1 MLRILLGLRLMQ
13 LMLCLGITGL
23 AWAQESG
30 GVRFSVS
37 SYIVEGDN
45 PLSAAATQALLAPYT
60 GDAIGI
66 DRLQAAAAA
75 LEAAIKDQGYSFMR
89 VVIPPQDAKG
99 AITLRVLAFRLG
111 EVIVE
116 GNRSFD
122 RANILGSLPALRPGA
137 SPNLREVARNQAQV
151 NDHPAKQV
159 AVTVRQGRVP
169 DTVDAAVKVE
179 DGDPLQFFATLS
191 NSGTPASGMTRLGVG
206 VSHTNLFNRDH
217 QITATYTTSPEQ
229 ASNIRQYGFHYRA
242 PFYALGGTLAA
253 YYTFSDSDSGT
264 VAQFFQVSGRGE
276 FYGLRWTQRFAPVGA
291 YSHLAEIGVEERLFD
306 NNVSFNGVPISADV
320 RSRPLLLR
328 YEGRFDGTGHVARAA
343 LELAHNLQGSGAND
357 AASYTA
363 NRAGATPDWRA
374 WRYTIEAS
382 RALGSW
388 VASARLRGQ
397 ASGDAL
403 IPGEQFGIGGSS
415 LVRGLEEREGTGDR
429 GYVATA
435 ELMTP
440 SLAEG
445 LRGLVFV
452 DAGEARLRAAGGAA
466 GAVQHAS
473 SAGVGLRWQ
482 WRKRLSL
489 SADWATVLDGTGS
502 TNKHDN
508 RVHATL
514 SVRF

>member
-1 MLRILLGLRLMQ
+1 MKKIPVVFTCALLALPGVPDAR
-13 LMLCLGITGL
+13 
-23 AWAQESG
+23 AQGATEA
-30 GVRFSVS
+30 RFAVTA
-37 SYIVEGDN
+37 YAVEGDN
-45 PLSAAATQALLAPYT
+45 PLAPGETQSILAPFAGEAVT
-60 GDAIGI
+60 I
-66 DRLQAAAAA
+66 DRLQAAAGA
-75 LEAAIKDQGYSFMR
+75 LEAALKDRGYGFLR
-89 VVIPPQDAKG
+89 VVVPPQDAQG
-99 AITLRVLAFRLG
+99 VITLRVLSFKLG
-111 EVIVE
+111 AVNLA
-116 GNRSFD
+116 GNRRFD
-122 RANILGSLPALRPGA
+122 DANVRRSLPALKPGET
-137 SPNLREVARNQAQV
+137 PNLRGIARNQAQV

-159 AVTVRQGRVP
+159 SVTVQQGKAP

-179 DGDPLQFFATLS
+179 EGDPLQFFATLG

-217 QITATYTTSPEQ
+217 QVTATYTTSPEQ

-242 PFYALGGTLAA
+242 PLYALGGTLAA
-253 YYTFSDSDSGT
+253 YYTFSDSNSGT

-306 NNVSFNGVPISADV
+306 NNVSFNGVPISSDV

-328 YEGRFDGTGHVARAA
+328 YEGRFDGVDYVARGA
-343 LELAHNLQGSGAND
+343 LELAHNLHGSGAND
-357 AASYTA
+357 TASYVA
-363 NRAGATPDWRA
+363 NRAGATPGWQA
-374 WRYTIEAS
+374 WRYTVDGS
-382 RALGSW
+382 RALGAW
-388 VASARLRGQ
+388 VASVRLRGQ
-397 ASGDAL
+397 ASGDVL
-403 IPGEQFGIGGSS
+403 IPGEQFGIGGAS

-435 ELMTP
+435 ELLTP
-440 SLAEG
+440 LLAEG

-452 DAGEARLRAAGGAA
+452 DTGEARLRAAGGAA

-473 SAGVGLRWQ
+473 SAGVGVRWQ

-514 SVRF
+514 SMRF

>member
-23 AWAQESG
+23 AWAQDSG
-30 GVRFSVS
+30 GARFSVS
-37 SYIVEGDN
+37 SYTVEGDN
-45 PLSAAATQALLAPYT
+45 PLPASATQALLASYT
-60 GDAIGI
+60 GEAVTI

-99 AITLRVLAFRLG
+99 VITLRVLAFRLG
-111 EVIVE
+111 AVNIA
-116 GNRSFD
+116 GNQRFD
-122 RANILGSLPALRPGA
+122 RANLLHSLPTLRPGE
-137 SPNLREVARNQAQV
+137 SPNLRGIARNQAQV

-159 AVTVRQGRVP
+159 AVTIRQGRVP

-328 YEGRFDGTGHVARAA
+328 YEGRFDGAGHVARAA

-374 WRYTIEAS
+374 WRYTIDAS

-403 IPGEQFGIGGSS
+403 IPGEQFGIGGAS

-440 SLAEG
+440 PLTEG

-466 GAVQHAS
+466 SAVQHAS
-473 SAGVGLRWQ
+473 SAGLGVRWQ

-508 RVHATL
+508 RVHVTL